1 MKKNIKLSS
10 ALVGIALM
18 GFTACQP
25 ASDGSDSATNTP
37 PDTETMSPSTGTT
50 TDMDTATVL
59 GDTTAVDNY

>member
-25 ASDGSDSATNTP
+25 ASDGSDSATNTA
-37 PDTETMSPSTGTT
+37 PDTEQMSPNTT
-50 TDMDTATVL
+50 TTQDTSTVTR
-59 GDTTAVDNY
+59 DTTTTNNY

>member
-1 MKKNIKLSS
+1 MKNRLKLSS

-50 TDMDTATVL
+50 TDTDTATVL

>member
-25 ASDGSDSATNTP
+25 ASDGSDSATNTA
-37 PDTETMSPSTGTT
+37 PDTEQMSPTTGTT
-50 TDMDTATVL
+50 TTQDTSTVTR
-59 GDTTAVDNY
+59 DTTTTNNY